1 MSNMTPRNP
10 LLSLFLILIKSL
22 IEFLNLRDNSM
33 YVINVFNGLKA
44 EILTYSAS
52 NDSGNQL
59 SPWLI
64 EWLILY

>member
-44 EILTYSAS
+44 ERLTYSAS

-59 SPWLI
+59 DPWLI